1 MEVQALL
8 EEFDEVILE
17 ELPTE
22 LPPIRN
28 IQHHIDLILGAS
40 LSYVPHYRKSPKEI
54 EILMEK
60 VEELLRNRHI

>member
-1 MEVQALL
+1 ML
-8 EEFDEVILE
+8 EQFDDVTLE

-28 IQHHIDLILGAS
+28 KQHHIHLMLGAS
-40 LSYVPHYRKSPKEI
+40 LPYVPHYRKSPKEI

-60 VEELLRNRHI
+60 VEELLSKRHI